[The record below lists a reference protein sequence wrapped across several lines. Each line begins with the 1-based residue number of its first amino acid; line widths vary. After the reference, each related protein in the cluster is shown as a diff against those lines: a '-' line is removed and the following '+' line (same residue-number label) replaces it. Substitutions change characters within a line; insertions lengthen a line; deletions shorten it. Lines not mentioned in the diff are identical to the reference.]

1 MTGSRVV
8 FLVVLPVLLD
18 VVYVTGDPLSYVGFV
33 CLCMC
38 RSPVALFCFVAANL
52 FFFLVSAPFFIVSR
66 LFGCLPKYWYALVQ
80 WGFTYRIIFLVP
92 RCSRF
97 LASLLSIIVSYSY
110 HYDCDYTAVLHL
122 DPLGW
127 VF

>member
-38 RSPVALFCFVAANL
+38 RSPVALFCFVAANR
-52 FFFLVSAPFFIVSR
+52 FFFLVSAPF
-66 LFGCLPKYWYALVQ
+66 
-80 WGFTYRIIFLVP
+80 
-92 RCSRF
+92 
-97 LASLLSIIVSYSY
+97 SLLSLAFLVVYLSIGTSSLSEALHIV
-110 HYDCDYTAVLHL
+110 
-122 DPLGW
+122 
-127 VF
+127 